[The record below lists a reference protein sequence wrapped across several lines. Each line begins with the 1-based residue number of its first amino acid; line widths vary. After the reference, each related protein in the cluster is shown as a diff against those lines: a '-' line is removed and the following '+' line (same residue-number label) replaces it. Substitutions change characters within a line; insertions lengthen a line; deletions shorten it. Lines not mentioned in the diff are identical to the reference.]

1 VSFTGGLYIF
11 LRFLEVSLGTVIV
24 PDLSDLPDVIFTY
37 VVGILLVSFFSC
49 MRVLLWSEG
58 RFKPLHLVNVKMVMA
73 SLIMFIIA
81 SLDLT
86 LHVRHIHVRHNLE
99 AFIWYNGPAIEN
111 FNKISSWINVLK
123 VGTYVAQQFVGD
135 GILVQKRHISWTTG
149 ENTEHFLADTQM
161 LDRLQP

>member
-1 VSFTGGLYIF
+1 VSFVSF
-11 LRFLEVSLGTVIV
+11 FRFLEVSLGTVIV

-37 VVGILLVSFFSC
+37 LLGILLVSFFSC

-86 LHVRHIHVRHNLE
+86 LHVRHNLE

-135 GILVQKRHISWTTG
+135 GILVQKRHISCTTG
-149 ENTEHFLADTQM
+149 ENTEHSFADTQM